1 MKNNNNNTKNIT
13 AAVAIA
19 AALLFTM
26 MMSAAA
32 PAGRTT
38 PTASAQ
44 MTFDEWCGAIC
55 DTQEESSQNMEKAG
69 EELEVE
75 QTEEEEEEQFG
86 GGEGNVPTVDEFAD
100 EVQAKGEFD
109 DQREAEEQADNGIKD
124 PENTAAVRLL
134 QYDLAL
140 KTELLNQTFTRML
153 NSSETSDIEEAE
165 EEIDSNGE
173 TAQRQI
179 ISYIFEED
187 NPNDDIRIYTAAG
200 ETVENLTSVI
210 ATNNI
215 NTTGIELF
223 GNGRM
228 IITCDGANS
237 FDEADDT
244 RIYAPHN
251 YTVING
257 YRYANNTIYDSAGQ
271 EILKTGIPRLQ
282 SSTEAAAALC

>member
-1 MKNNNNNTKNIT
+1 MKNNNNTKNIT

-19 AALLFTM
+19 AVLLLFIM
-26 MMSAAA
+26 MMSAAP
-32 PAGRTT
+32 PARTT
-38 PTASAQ
+38 TASAQ

-55 DTQEESSQNMEKAG
+55 NTQEESSQNMEKAG
-69 EELEVE
+69 EELEAE
-75 QTEEEEEEQFG
+75 QTAEEEQFG
-86 GGEGNVPTVDEFAD
+86 GGEGNVLTVDEFAD

-109 DQREAEEQADNGIKD
+109 DQREAEEQADNGIED
-124 PENTAAVRLL
+124 PENTASVRLL

-244 RIYAPHN
+244 RIYASHN

>member
-1 MKNNNNNTKNIT
+1 MKNNSNTKNIT

-19 AALLFTM
+19 AALLLFIM
-26 MMSAAA
+26 MMSAAP
-32 PAGRTT
+32 PARTT
-38 PTASAQ
+38 TASAQ

-55 DTQEESSQNMEKAG
+55 NTQEESSQNMEKAG
-69 EELEVE
+69 EELEAE
-75 QTEEEEEEQFG
+75 QTAEEEQFG

-109 DQREAEEQADNGIKD
+109 DQREAEEQADNGIED
-124 PENTAAVRLL
+124 PENTASVRLL

-173 TAQRQI
+173 TAQRQT

>member
-1 MKNNNNNTKNIT
+1 MKNNNNTKNIT

-19 AALLFTM
+19 AVLLLFIM
-26 MMSAAA
+26 MMSAAP
-32 PAGRTT
+32 PARTT
-38 PTASAQ
+38 TASAQ

-55 DTQEESSQNMEKAG
+55 NTQEESSQNMEKAG
-69 EELEVE
+69 EELEAE
-75 QTEEEEEEQFG
+75 QTAEEEQFG

-109 DQREAEEQADNGIKD
+109 DQREAEEQADNGIED
-124 PENTAAVRLL
+124 PENTASVRLL

-187 NPNDDIRIYTAAG
+187 NPSDDIRIYTAAG

-244 RIYAPHN
+244 RIYASHN

-282 SSTEAAAALC
+282 SSTKAAAALC

>member
-19 AALLFTM
+19 AALLLFIM
-26 MMSAAA
+26 MMSAAP
-32 PAGRTT
+32 PARTT
-38 PTASAQ
+38 TASAQ

-55 DTQEESSQNMEKAG
+55 NTQEESSQNMEKAG
-69 EELEVE
+69 EELEAE
-75 QTEEEEEEQFG
+75 QTAEEEQFG

-109 DQREAEEQADNGIKD
+109 DQREAEEQADNGIED
-124 PENTAAVRLL
+124 PENTASVRLL

-153 NSSETSDIEEAE
+153 NSSEMSDIEEAE

-271 EILKTGIPRLQ
+271 EILKTVIPRLQ

>member
-1 MKNNNNNTKNIT
+1 MKNNNNTKNIT

-26 MMSAAA
+26 MMSVAA

-55 DTQEESSQNMEKAG
+55 NTQEESSQNMEEAG
-69 EELEVE
+69 EELEAE
-75 QTEEEEEEQFG
+75 QTTEEEQFG
-86 GGEGNVPTVDEFAD
+86 GREGNVPTVDEFAD

-109 DQREAEEQADNGIKD
+109 DQREAEEQADNGIED
-124 PENTAAVRLL
+124 PENTPSVRLL
-134 QYDLAL
+134 QYDLVL

-215 NTTGIELF
+215 NTTDIELF

-257 YRYANNTIYDSAGQ
+257 YRYANSTIYDSAGQ

-282 SSTEAAAALC
+282 SSTEAAGALC

>member
-1 MKNNNNNTKNIT
+1 MKNNNNTKNIT

-19 AALLFTM
+19 AALLLFIM
-26 MMSAAA
+26 MMSAAP
-32 PAGRTT
+32 PARTT
-38 PTASAQ
+38 TASAQ

-55 DTQEESSQNMEKAG
+55 NTQEESSQNMEKAG
-69 EELEVE
+69 EELEAE
-75 QTEEEEEEQFG
+75 QTAEEEEQFG
-86 GGEGNVPTVDEFAD
+86 GREGNVPTVDEFAD

-109 DQREAEEQADNGIKD
+109 DQREAEEQADNGIED
-124 PENTAAVRLL
+124 PENTPSVRLL
-134 QYDLAL
+134 QYDLVL

-153 NSSETSDIEEAE
+153 NSSETPDIEEAE
-165 EEIDSNGE
+165 EEIDSDGE
-173 TAQRQI
+173 TAQLQI

>member
-1 MKNNNNNTKNIT
+1 MKNNNNTKNIT

-19 AALLFTM
+19 AVLLLFIM
-26 MMSAAA
+26 MMSAAP
-32 PAGRTT
+32 PARTT
-38 PTASAQ
+38 TASAQ

-55 DTQEESSQNMEKAG
+55 NTQEESSQNMEKAG
-69 EELEVE
+69 EELEAE
-75 QTEEEEEEQFG
+75 QTAEEEQFG

-109 DQREAEEQADNGIKD
+109 DQREAEEQTDNGIED
-124 PENTAAVRLL
+124 PENTASVRLL

-244 RIYAPHN
+244 RIYASHN

>member
-1 MKNNNNNTKNIT
+1 MKNNNNTKNIT

-55 DTQEESSQNMEKAG
+55 NTQEESSQNMEEAG
-69 EELEVE
+69 EELEAEE
-75 QTEEEEEEQFG
+75 QAEEEQFG

-109 DQREAEEQADNGIKD
+109 DQREAEEQADNGIED
-124 PENTAAVRLL
+124 PENTASVRLL
-134 QYDLAL
+134 QYDLVL

-153 NSSETSDIEEAE
+153 NSSETPDIEEAE
-165 EEIDSNGE
+165 EEIDSEGE
-173 TAQRQI
+173 IAQRQI

-228 IITCDGANS
+228 IITCDGPNS
-237 FDEADDT
+237 LDEADDT

-257 YRYANNTIYDSAGQ
+257 YRYTNSTIYDSAGQ
-271 EILKTGIPRLQ
+271 EILRTGIPRLQ
-282 SSTEAAAALC
+282 SSTEAAGALC

>member
-1 MKNNNNNTKNIT
+1 MKNNNNTKNIT

-55 DTQEESSQNMEKAG
+55 NTQEESSQNMEEAG
-69 EELEVE
+69 EELEAE
-75 QTEEEEEEQFG
+75 QTEEEEQFG

-109 DQREAEEQADNGIKD
+109 DQKEAEEQADNGIED
-124 PENTAAVRLL
+124 PENTASVRLL
-134 QYDLAL
+134 QYDLVL

-153 NSSETSDIEEAE
+153 NGSETPDIEEAE
-165 EEIDSNGE
+165 EEIDSDGE

-187 NPNDDIRIYTAAG
+187 NPNDDIRIYTVAG
-200 ETVENLTSVI
+200 KTVENLTSVI

-237 FDEADDT
+237 LEEADDT

-282 SSTEAAAALC
+282 SSTEAAGALC

>member
-1 MKNNNNNTKNIT
+1 MKNNNNTKNIT

-55 DTQEESSQNMEKAG
+55 NTQEESSQNMEEAG
-69 EELEVE
+69 EELEAEE
-75 QTEEEEEEQFG
+75 QAEEEQFG

-109 DQREAEEQADNGIKD
+109 DQREAEEQAENGIED
-124 PENTAAVRLL
+124 PENTASVRLL
-134 QYDLAL
+134 QYDLVL

-153 NSSETSDIEEAE
+153 NSSETPDIEEAE
-165 EEIDSNGE
+165 EETDSDGE

-257 YRYANNTIYDSAGQ
+257 YRYTNSTIYDSAGQ
-271 EILKTGIPRLQ
+271 EILRTGIPRLQ
-282 SSTEAAAALC
+282 SSTEAAGALC

>member
-1 MKNNNNNTKNIT
+1 
-13 AAVAIA
+13 
-19 AALLFTM
+19 
-26 MMSAAA
+26 
-32 PAGRTT
+32 
-38 PTASAQ
+38 
-44 MTFDEWCGAIC
+44 
-55 DTQEESSQNMEKAG
+55 
-69 EELEVE
+69 
-75 QTEEEEEEQFG
+75 
-86 GGEGNVPTVDEFAD
+86 
-100 EVQAKGEFD
+100 
-109 DQREAEEQADNGIKD
+109 
-124 PENTAAVRLL
+124 
-134 QYDLAL
+134 
-140 KTELLNQTFTRML
+140 ML
-153 NSSETSDIEEAE
+153 NSSETPDIEEAE
-165 EEIDSNGE
+165 EEIDSDGE

-187 NPNDDIRIYTAAG
+187 NPNDDIRIYTAAS

-282 SSTEAAAALC
+282 SSTEAAGALC

>member
-19 AALLFTM
+19 AALLLFIM
-26 MMSAAA
+26 MMSAAP
-32 PAGRTT
+32 PARTT
-38 PTASAQ
+38 TASAQ

-55 DTQEESSQNMEKAG
+55 NTQEESNQNMEKAG
-69 EELEVE
+69 EELEAE
-75 QTEEEEEEQFG
+75 QTAEEEQFG

-109 DQREAEEQADNGIKD
+109 DQREAEEQADNGIED
-124 PENTAAVRLL
+124 PENTASVRLL

-179 ISYIFEED
+179 ISYIFEEN

-228 IITCDGANS
+228 IITCDGANR

-282 SSTEAAAALC
+282 SSTEAASALC

>member
-1 MKNNNNNTKNIT
+1 MKNNNNTKNIT

-55 DTQEESSQNMEKAG
+55 NTQEESSQNMEEAG
-69 EELEVE
+69 EELEAEE
-75 QTEEEEEEQFG
+75 QAEEEQFG

-109 DQREAEEQADNGIKD
+109 DQREAEEQADNGIED
-124 PENTAAVRLL
+124 PENTASVRLL
-134 QYDLAL
+134 QYDLVL

-153 NSSETSDIEEAE
+153 NSSETPDIEEAE
-165 EEIDSNGE
+165 EEIDSDGD

-187 NPNDDIRIYTAAG
+187 NPNDDIRIYTVAG
-200 ETVENLTSVI
+200 KTVENLTSVI

-257 YRYANNTIYDSAGQ
+257 YRYANSTIYDPAGQ

-282 SSTEAAAALC
+282 SLTEAAGALC

>member
-1 MKNNNNNTKNIT
+1 MKNNNNTKNIT

-26 MMSAAA
+26 MMSVAA

-55 DTQEESSQNMEKAG
+55 NTQEESSQNMEEAG
-69 EELEVE
+69 EELEAE
-75 QTEEEEEEQFG
+75 QTTEEEQFG
-86 GGEGNVPTVDEFAD
+86 GREGNVPTVDEFAD

-109 DQREAEEQADNGIKD
+109 DQREAEEQADNGIED
-124 PENTAAVRLL
+124 PENTPSVRLL
-134 QYDLAL
+134 QYDLVL

-153 NSSETSDIEEAE
+153 NSSETPDIEEAE
-165 EEIDSNGE
+165 EEIDSDGE

-215 NTTGIELF
+215 NTTDIELF

-282 SSTEAAAALC
+282 SSTEAAGALC

>member
-1 MKNNNNNTKNIT
+1 MKNNNNTKNIT

-55 DTQEESSQNMEKAG
+55 NTQEESSQNMEEAG
-69 EELEVE
+69 EELEAE
-75 QTEEEEEEQFG
+75 QTAEEEQF

-109 DQREAEEQADNGIKD
+109 DQREAEEQADNGIED
-124 PENTAAVRLL
+124 PENTASVRLL
-134 QYDLAL
+134 QYDLVL

-153 NSSETSDIEEAE
+153 NSSETPDIEEAE
-165 EEIDSNGE
+165 EEIDSDGE

-187 NPNDDIRIYTAAG
+187 NPNDDIRIYTAAS

-257 YRYANNTIYDSAGQ
+257 YRYTNSTIYDSAGQ
-271 EILKTGIPRLQ
+271 EILNTGIPRLQ
-282 SSTEAAAALC
+282 SSTEAAGALC

>member
-19 AALLFTM
+19 AALLLSIM

-32 PAGRTT
+32 PARTT
-38 PTASAQ
+38 TASTQ

-55 DTQEESSQNMEKAG
+55 NTQEESSQNMEKAG
-69 EELEVE
+69 EELEAE
-75 QTEEEEEEQFG
+75 QTAEEEQFG

-109 DQREAEEQADNGIKD
+109 DQREAEEQADNGIED
-124 PENTAAVRLL
+124 PENTASVRLL

-165 EEIDSNGE
+165 EERDSNGE

-200 ETVENLTSVI
+200 ETVENLTRVI

>member
-1 MKNNNNNTKNIT
+1 MKNNNNTKNIT

-55 DTQEESSQNMEKAG
+55 NTQEESSQNMEEAG
-69 EELEVE
+69 EELEAE
-75 QTEEEEEEQFG
+75 QTEEEEQFG

-109 DQREAEEQADNGIKD
+109 DQREAEEQADNGIED
-124 PENTAAVRLL
+124 PENTASVRLL
-134 QYDLAL
+134 QYDLVL

-153 NSSETSDIEEAE
+153 NSSETPDIEEAE
-165 EEIDSNGE
+165 EEIDSDGE

-257 YRYANNTIYDSAGQ
+257 YRYANSTIYDSAGQ

-282 SSTEAAAALC
+282 SSTEAAGALC

>member
-1 MKNNNNNTKNIT
+1 MKNNNNTKNIT

-19 AALLFTM
+19 AVLLLFIM
-26 MMSAAA
+26 MMSAAP
-32 PAGRTT
+32 PARTT
-38 PTASAQ
+38 TASAQ

-55 DTQEESSQNMEKAG
+55 NTQEESSQNMEKAG
-69 EELEVE
+69 EELEAE
-75 QTEEEEEEQFG
+75 QTAEEEQFG
-86 GGEGNVPTVDEFAD
+86 GGEGNVPTVEEFAD

-109 DQREAEEQADNGIKD
+109 DQREAEEQADNGIED
-124 PENTAAVRLL
+124 PENTASVRLL

-244 RIYAPHN
+244 RIYASHN

>member
-1 MKNNNNNTKNIT
+1 MKNNNNTKNIT

-19 AALLFTM
+19 AVLLLFIM
-26 MMSAAA
+26 MMSAAP
-32 PAGRTT
+32 PARTT
-38 PTASAQ
+38 TASAQ

-55 DTQEESSQNMEKAG
+55 NTQEESSQNMEKAG
-69 EELEVE
+69 EELEAE
-75 QTEEEEEEQFG
+75 QTAEEEQFG

-109 DQREAEEQADNGIKD
+109 DQREAEEQADNGIED
-124 PENTAAVRLL
+124 PENTASVRLL

-237 FDEADDT
+237 IDEADDT
-244 RIYAPHN
+244 RIYASHN

>member
-1 MKNNNNNTKNIT
+1 MKNNNNTKNIT

-19 AALLFTM
+19 AVLLLFIM
-26 MMSAAA
+26 MMSAAP
-32 PAGRTT
+32 PARTT
-38 PTASAQ
+38 TASAQ

-55 DTQEESSQNMEKAG
+55 NTQEESSQNMEKVG
-69 EELEVE
+69 EELEAE
-75 QTEEEEEEQFG
+75 QTAEEEQFG

-109 DQREAEEQADNGIKD
+109 DQREAEEQADNGIED
-124 PENTAAVRLL
+124 PENTASVRLL

-187 NPNDDIRIYTAAG
+187 NPSDDIRIYTAAG

-244 RIYAPHN
+244 RIYASHN

>member
-1 MKNNNNNTKNIT
+1 MKNNNNTKNIT

-55 DTQEESSQNMEKAG
+55 NTQEESSQNMEEAG
-69 EELEVE
+69 EELEAEE
-75 QTEEEEEEQFG
+75 QAEEEQFG

-109 DQREAEEQADNGIKD
+109 DQREAEEQAENGIED
-124 PENTAAVRLL
+124 PENTASVRLL
-134 QYDLAL
+134 QYDLVL

-153 NSSETSDIEEAE
+153 NASETPDIEEVE
-165 EEIDSNGE
+165 EEIDSDGE

-257 YRYANNTIYDSAGQ
+257 YRYTNSTIYDSAGQ
-271 EILKTGIPRLQ
+271 EILRTGIPRLQ
-282 SSTEAAAALC
+282 SSTEAAGALC

>member
-19 AALLFTM
+19 AALLLFIM

-32 PAGRTT
+32 PARTT
-38 PTASAQ
+38 TASAQ

-55 DTQEESSQNMEKAG
+55 NTQEESSQNMEKAG
-69 EELEVE
+69 EELEAE
-75 QTEEEEEEQFG
+75 QTAEEEQFG

-109 DQREAEEQADNGIKD
+109 DQREAEEQADNGIED
-124 PENTAAVRLL
+124 PENTASVRLL

-165 EEIDSNGE
+165 EERDSNGE

-200 ETVENLTSVI
+200 ETVENLTRVI

>member
-19 AALLFTM
+19 AALLLSIM

-32 PAGRTT
+32 PARTT
-38 PTASAQ
+38 TASAQ

-55 DTQEESSQNMEKAG
+55 NTQEESSQNMEKAG
-69 EELEVE
+69 EELEAE
-75 QTEEEEEEQFG
+75 QTAEEEQFG

-109 DQREAEEQADNGIKD
+109 DQREAEEQADNGIED
-124 PENTAAVRLL
+124 PENTASVRLL

-200 ETVENLTSVI
+200 ETVENLTRVI

-251 YTVING
+251 YTVINA

>member
-19 AALLFTM
+19 AALLLFIM
-26 MMSAAA
+26 MMSAAP
-32 PAGRTT
+32 PARTT
-38 PTASAQ
+38 TASAQ

-55 DTQEESSQNMEKAG
+55 NTQEESNQNMEKAG
-69 EELEVE
+69 EELEAE
-75 QTEEEEEEQFG
+75 QTAEEEQFG

-109 DQREAEEQADNGIKD
+109 DQREAEEQADNGIED
-124 PENTAAVRLL
+124 PENTASVRLL

-179 ISYIFEED
+179 ISYIFEEN

-228 IITCDGANS
+228 IITCDGANR

-271 EILKTGIPRLQ
+271 EILKTDIPRLQ

>member
-1 MKNNNNNTKNIT
+1 MKNNNNTKNIT

-19 AALLFTM
+19 AVLLLFIM
-26 MMSAAA
+26 MMSAAP
-32 PAGRTT
+32 PARTT
-38 PTASAQ
+38 TASAQ

-55 DTQEESSQNMEKAG
+55 NTQEESSQNMEKVG
-69 EELEVE
+69 EELEAE
-75 QTEEEEEEQFG
+75 QTAEEEQFG

-109 DQREAEEQADNGIKD
+109 DQREAEEQADNGIED
-124 PENTAAVRLL
+124 PENTASVRLL

-187 NPNDDIRIYTAAG
+187 NPSDDIRIYTAAG

-244 RIYAPHN
+244 RIYASHN

-282 SSTEAAAALC
+282 SSTKAAAALC

>member
-1 MKNNNNNTKNIT
+1 MKNNNNTKNIT

-55 DTQEESSQNMEKAG
+55 NTQEESSQNMEEAG
-69 EELEVE
+69 EELEAE
-75 QTEEEEEEQFG
+75 QTAEEEQFG
-86 GGEGNVPTVDEFAD
+86 GKGNVPTVDEFAD

-109 DQREAEEQADNGIKD
+109 DQREAEEQADNGIGD
-124 PENTAAVRLL
+124 PENTPSVRLL
-134 QYDLAL
+134 QYDLVL

-153 NSSETSDIEEAE
+153 NSSETPDIEEAE
-165 EEIDSNGE
+165 EEIDSDGE
-173 TAQRQI
+173 TAQLQI
-179 ISYIFEED
+179 ISYIFEEV

-215 NTTGIELF
+215 NTTDIELF

-257 YRYANNTIYDSAGQ
+257 YRYANSTIYDSAGQ

-282 SSTEAAAALC
+282 SSTEAAGALC

>member
-1 MKNNNNNTKNIT
+1 MKNNNNTKNIT

-55 DTQEESSQNMEKAG
+55 NTQEESSQNMEKAG
-69 EELEVE
+69 EELVAE
-75 QTEEEEEEQFG
+75 QTAEEEQFG

-109 DQREAEEQADNGIKD
+109 DQREAEEQADNGIED
-124 PENTAAVRLL
+124 PENTASVRLL

-153 NSSETSDIEEAE
+153 NSSETPDIEEAE
-165 EEIDSNGE
+165 EEIDSDGE
-173 TAQRQI
+173 TAQLQI

-215 NTTGIELF
+215 NTTDIELF

-257 YRYANNTIYDSAGQ
+257 YRYANSTIYDSAGQ

-282 SSTEAAAALC
+282 SSTEAAGALC

>member
-1 MKNNNNNTKNIT
+1 MKNNNNTKNIT

-19 AALLFTM
+19 AALLLFIM
-26 MMSAAA
+26 MMSAAP
-32 PAGRTT
+32 PARTT
-38 PTASAQ
+38 TASAQ

-55 DTQEESSQNMEKAG
+55 NTQEESSQNMEKAG
-69 EELEVE
+69 EELEAE
-75 QTEEEEEEQFG
+75 QTAEEEQFG

-109 DQREAEEQADNGIKD
+109 DQREAEEQADNGIED
-124 PENTAAVRLL
+124 PENTASVRLL

-187 NPNDDIRIYTAAG
+187 NPNDDIRIYTVAG

-244 RIYAPHN
+244 RIYASHN

>member
-1 MKNNNNNTKNIT
+1 MKNNNNTKNIT

-26 MMSAAA
+26 MMSVAA

-55 DTQEESSQNMEKAG
+55 NTQEESSQNMEEAG
-69 EELEVE
+69 EELEAE
-75 QTEEEEEEQFG
+75 QTTEEEQFG
-86 GGEGNVPTVDEFAD
+86 GREGNVPTVDEFAD

-109 DQREAEEQADNGIKD
+109 DQREAEEQADNGIED
-124 PENTAAVRLL
+124 PENTPSVRLL
-134 QYDLAL
+134 QYDLVL

-153 NSSETSDIEEAE
+153 NSSETPDIEEAE

-215 NTTGIELF
+215 NTTDIELF

-257 YRYANNTIYDSAGQ
+257 YRYANSTIYDSAGQ

-282 SSTEAAAALC
+282 SSTEAAGALC

>member
-1 MKNNNNNTKNIT
+1 MKNNNNTKNIT

-55 DTQEESSQNMEKAG
+55 NTQEESSQNMEEAG
-69 EELEVE
+69 EELEAEE
-75 QTEEEEEEQFG
+75 QAEEEQFG

-109 DQREAEEQADNGIKD
+109 DQREAEEQADNGIED
-124 PENTAAVRLL
+124 PENTASVRLL
-134 QYDLAL
+134 QYDLVL

-153 NSSETSDIEEAE
+153 NSSETPDIEEAE
-165 EEIDSNGE
+165 EEIDSDGE

-257 YRYANNTIYDSAGQ
+257 YRYTNSTIYDSAGQ
-271 EILKTGIPRLQ
+271 EILRTGIPRLQ
-282 SSTEAAAALC
+282 SSTEAAGALC

>member
-19 AALLFTM
+19 AALLLSIM

-32 PAGRTT
+32 PARTT
-38 PTASAQ
+38 TASTQ

-55 DTQEESSQNMEKAG
+55 NTQEESNQNMEKAG
-69 EELEVE
+69 EELEAE
-75 QTEEEEEEQFG
+75 QTAEEEQFG

-109 DQREAEEQADNGIKD
+109 DQREAEEQADNGIED
-124 PENTAAVRLL
+124 PENTASVRLL

>member
-1 MKNNNNNTKNIT
+1 MKNNNNTENIT

-19 AALLFTM
+19 AVLLLFIM
-26 MMSAAA
+26 MMSAAP
-32 PAGRTT
+32 PARTT
-38 PTASAQ
+38 TTASAQ

-55 DTQEESSQNMEKAG
+55 NTQEEFSQNMEKAG
-69 EELEVE
+69 EELEAE
-75 QTEEEEEEQFG
+75 QTAEEEQFG
-86 GGEGNVPTVDEFAD
+86 GGEENVPTVDEFAD

-109 DQREAEEQADNGIKD
+109 DQREAEEQADNGIED
-124 PENTAAVRLL
+124 PENTASVRLL

-244 RIYAPHN
+244 RIYASHN